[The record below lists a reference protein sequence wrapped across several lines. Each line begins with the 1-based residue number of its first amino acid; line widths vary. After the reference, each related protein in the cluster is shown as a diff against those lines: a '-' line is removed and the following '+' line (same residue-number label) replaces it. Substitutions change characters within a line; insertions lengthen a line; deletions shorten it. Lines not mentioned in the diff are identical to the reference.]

1 MGSDLEGWSLFTQT
15 AELINRNIASL
26 YEELK
31 EPAMVGS
38 LVILMESLAVL
49 TESKLL
55 SLTVWQCRKNI
66 DAFALQYLC
75 NQVSAIHVFS

>member
-1 MGSDLEGWSLFTQT
+1 LDSDLEGWSLFTQT

-49 TESKLL
+49 TKSKRLFLDAQTRWRQSL
-55 SLTVWQCRKNI
+55 SI
-66 DAFALQYLC
+66 E
-75 NQVSAIHVFS
+75 